1 MKHIVEFP
9 IEGGGAILIEVDEPP
24 APTDDRIGIGDDVAQ
39 KAKQSFEAAI
49 GKIQPVANAIIEKVK
64 GLNEPADEVEV
75 KFGLK
80 MSGELGAVVASGKAD
95 VNYEI
100 TLKWKQ

>member
-1 MKHIVEFP
+1 VKHLIEFP
-9 IEGGGAILIEVDEPP
+9 LDNGDFIVVEVDEPP
-24 APTDDRIGIGDDVAQ
+24 APTDDRIGIGDDVAR
-39 KAKQSFEAAI
+39 KAKQSFESAMA
-49 GKIQPVANAIIEKVK
+49 KIKPVADTIIQKVK
-64 GLNEPADEVEV
+64 SLNEPADEVEV

-100 TLKWKQ
+100 TLKWKK